1 MKDKINPSH
10 YQRDGMECIDAIKA
24 AVQNLRGADAYCTGS
39 AIKYLWRWD
48 EKGGK
53 DDLKKAK
60 WFIQNIIDDI
70 EEMEVTEEYDIHVKL
85 LEMAGRQNEQD
96 DNAPSA

>member
-24 AVQNLRGADAYCTGS
+24 AVQNLSGAEAYCTGS

-53 DDLKKAK
+53 DDLNKAI
-60 WFIQNIIDDI
+60 WFIKDMIAEI
-70 EEMEVTEEYDIHVKL
+70 EDEELQEDLRAEASVLEIAKKL
-85 LEMAGRQNEQD
+85 
-96 DNAPSA
+96 

>member
-24 AVQNLRGADAYCTGS
+24 AVQNLSGAEAYCTGS
-39 AIKYLWRWD
+39 AIKYLWRWK

-53 DDLKKAK
+53 DDLNKAK
-60 WFIQNIIDDI
+60 WFIQNMVDDI
-70 EEMEVTEEYDIHVKL
+70 EEIDFQEELKAEETLMEIARKL
-85 LEMAGRQNEQD
+85 
-96 DNAPSA
+96 

>member
-24 AVQNLRGADAYCTGS
+24 AVQNLSGAEAYETGS
-39 AIKYLWRWD
+39 AIKYLWRWK

-53 DDLKKAK
+53 DDLNKAK
-60 WFIQNIIDDI
+60 WFINDMISDI
-70 EEMEVTEEYDIHVKL
+70 EEIELQEE
-85 LEMAGRQNEQD
+85 LEMDENIFEIAKRL
-96 DNAPSA
+96 

>member
-24 AVQNLRGADAYCTGS
+24 AVQNLSGAEAYCTGS

-53 DDLKKAK
+53 DDLNKAK
-60 WFIQNIIDDI
+60 WFIQDMVSDI
-70 EEMEVTEEYDIHVKL
+70 EEREYQEELKLDETIFDIARRL
-85 LEMAGRQNEQD
+85 
-96 DNAPSA
+96 